1 MTIEVSITDPRSL
14 KALQILETADRWT
27 PVYHPAT
34 GEKFYRVPSQADPR
48 VHYLVNCATCDCPD
62 NRAERP
68 CKHWLAVCLFV
79 ARHKA
84 LTAAGIGVG
93 AQP

>member
-1 MTIEVSITDPRSL
+1 MTITVSTTDPRSL
-14 KALQILETADRWT
+14 KALQILETADRWS
-27 PVYHPAT
+27 PVYHPTT

-48 VHYLVNCATCDCPD
+48 VHYLTNCATCDCPD

-68 CKHWLAVCLFV
+68 CKHRIAVRLFV

-84 LTAAGIGVG
+84 LTTAGIGLVV
-93 AQP
+93 QP